1 MSVAYINYHRKPRVQ
16 FLSIK
21 QYNETFGTNI
31 EENEQFEHAFKSAW
45 TSAKRQTDPNEYIQ
59 HNFSTSNMGFK
70 DVIANGLAG
79 LAGKAQDQVTG
90 KFTKNVN
97 RQSEN
102 ALKVKNTVGAGLKE
116 ANEKRKG
123 IFESVKQK
131 VKDALNKKENETE
144 EEVQFLDDYA
154 EQNEVSEAPVAPAV
168 HESPVETPVETPVED
183 VSDDYVSLSDQID
196 SLLADTAKD
205 GQQFARDRAHVIH
218 FNTMSEDLSSRL
230 MKGRDRYLKRLQQ
243 YVDGDTSVKVRMFNN
258 KEVLVSSLK
267 PNIASL
273 KSLLQTAS
281 GEPRYCICDC

>member
-1 MSVAYINYHRKPRVQ
+1 MSVAYINYHRKPRVK

-21 QYNETFGTNI
+21 QYNETFGTTI

-45 TSAKRQTDPNEYIQ
+45 ASAKRQTDPNEYIQ
-59 HNFSTSNMGFK
+59 HNFSTSNVGFVG
-70 DVIANGLAG
+70 DMIANGLAG
-79 LAGKAQDQVTG
+79 VADKVQGKVTG
-90 KFTKNVN
+90 KIEKNLN
-97 RQSEN
+97 RQRDN
-102 ALKVKNTVGAGLKE
+102 ALKAKEVVGAGLEKAKE
-116 ANEKRKG
+116 G
-123 IFESVKQK
+123 VKTAKETIYEK
-131 VKDALNKKENETE
+131 VKNALNKPKKEDKEIE
-144 EEVQFLDDYA
+144 DEVQFLDDYA
-154 EQNEVSEAPVAPAV
+154 EQNEVSEAPAV
-168 HESPVETPVETPVED
+168 HESPVED
-183 VSDDYVSLSDQID
+183 VSDDYVSLSYQID

-205 GQQFARDRAHVIH
+205 SQCFSRDRAHVIH

-243 YVDGDTSVKVRMFNN
+243 YVDGDTSVKVRMLNN

>member
-21 QYNETFGTNI
+21 QYNETFGTTI

-59 HNFSTSNMGFK
+59 HNFSTSNMVGFA
-70 DVIANGLAG
+70 DIAKKLVEDAQNKILRKYTNNGKKLYNINSSA
-79 LAGKAQDQVTG
+79 A
-90 KFTKNVN
+90 
-97 RQSEN
+97 EI
-102 ALKVKNTVGAGLKE
+102 VGAGLEKAKVGVEEGVKNVKE
-116 ANEKRKG
+116 
-123 IFESVKQK
+123 K
-131 VKDALNKKENETE
+131 VKKVLNKPKEEE

-154 EQNEVSEAPVAPAV
+154 EQNEVSEAPEAPEV
-168 HESPVETPVETPVED
+168 HESPVETPVED

>member
-21 QYNETFGTNI
+21 QYNETFGTTI

-59 HNFSTSNMGFK
+59 HNFSTSNMGFA
-70 DVIANGLAG
+70 DIAKTLVED
-79 LAGKAQDQVTG
+79 AQNKILRKYT
-90 KFTKNVN
+90 N
-97 RQSEN
+97 N
-102 ALKVKNTVGAGLKE
+102 AKKLININSRAAETVGAGLNEVKE
-116 ANEKRKG
+116 GVTEGVKN
-123 IFESVKQK
+123 VKQK
-131 VKDALNKKENETE
+131 VKDALNKSKE
-144 EEVQFLDDYA
+144 EEGGVHFLDDYA
-154 EQNEVSEAPVAPAV
+154 EQNEVSEAPEAPEV
-168 HESPVETPVETPVED
+168 HESPVETPVED

-205 GQQFARDRAHVIH
+205 SQCFSRDRAHVIH

-243 YVDGDTSVKVRMFNN
+243 YVDGDTSVKVRMYNN
-258 KEVLVSSLK
+258 KEVLVSSLN

>member
-21 QYNETFGTNI
+21 QYNETFGTTI

-59 HNFSTSNMGFK
+59 HNFSTSNVGFVG
-70 DVIANGLAG
+70 DMIANGLAG
-79 LAGKAQDQVTG
+79 VADKVQGKVLRKYSNNG
-90 KFTKNVN
+90 KKLYNIN
-97 RQSEN
+97 SR
-102 ALKVKNTVGAGLKE
+102 AAKTVGAGLNEVKE
-116 ANEKRKG
+116 GVKRGVGNVKEKYDELRIEK
-123 IFESVKQK
+123 EEKEE
-131 VKDALNKKENETE
+131 KKTE

-154 EQNEVSEAPVAPAV
+154 EQNEVSEAPAV
-168 HESPVETPVETPVED
+168 HESPVED

-205 GQQFARDRAHVIH
+205 SQCFSRDRTHVIH

-243 YVDGDTSVKVRMFNN
+243 YVDGDTSVKVRMLNN